1 MEFRPSRSQKKVIKQ
16 FNKYLNTGAKR
27 GESAKS
33 QAGSCQSGEP
43 LADGATVCDSK
54 ELDRAHARVKMED
67 SEMKSES
74 PSEIKPG
81 EQGLRTKGDKAG
93 EEGEKADTATDMD
106 AESEAGAPGNTSNG
120 SVDASEKGGKKEKA
134 PKAGEGADA
143 SKPPSKKKKLLRLER
158 RQQKLREKGGQAET
172 LDKVGFSLNISY
184 W

>member
-1 MEFRPSRSQKKVIKQ
+1 
-16 FNKYLNTGAKR
+16 
-27 GESAKS
+27 
-33 QAGSCQSGEP
+33 
-43 LADGATVCDSK
+43 
-54 ELDRAHARVKMED
+54 
-67 SEMKSES
+67 MKSES

-106 AESEAGAPGNTSNG
+106 AESEVPGNTSNG

-184 W
+184 